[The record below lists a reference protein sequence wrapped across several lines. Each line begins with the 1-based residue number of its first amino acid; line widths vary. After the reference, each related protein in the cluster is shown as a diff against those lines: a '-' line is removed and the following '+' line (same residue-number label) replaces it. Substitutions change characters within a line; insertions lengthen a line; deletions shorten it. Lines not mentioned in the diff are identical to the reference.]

1 MFGSNQLSQLSQGTI
16 GAAGDCILMNVR
28 HVVTAPAAAAPT
40 PAPTP
45 PAVPEE
51 EVAAV
56 EAGYVPW

>member
-1 MFGSNQLSQLSQGTI
+1 MFCSNQLSQLSQGTI

-28 HVVTAPAAAAPT
+28 HVVTAPAAAPI